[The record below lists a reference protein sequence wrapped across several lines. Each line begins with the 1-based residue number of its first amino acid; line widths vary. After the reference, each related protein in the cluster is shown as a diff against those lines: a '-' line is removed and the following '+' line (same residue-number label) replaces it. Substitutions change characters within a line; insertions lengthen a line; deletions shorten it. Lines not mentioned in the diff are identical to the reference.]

1 MKPLKKIML
10 PVVVLVISIGLVMFI
25 TANPPK
31 AKRGQGKPQAQM
43 SVDFTTITAAPFTM
57 NISSYGVVQPRT
69 QSMLVAQVSG
79 EISEINDNFRDG
91 GFFEKGELLL
101 RIDDRDYLAEV
112 QVAKATLLSAQQA
125 LLEEQARGKQAEL
138 DWQRLGDG
146 TQPSD
151 LVLRKPQLAAQQAN
165 VLSAQAKLSKAE
177 LALERTQ
184 IIAPFAGRILSKK
197 VDLGQV
203 ISTNSQLAE
212 IFAIDYVE
220 VRLPINNRDL
230 AFLTLPEQS
239 REGTKHGDF
248 ARVVLSSDLGVE
260 QQWVG
265 KIVRTEGAI
274 NELSQQLYVV
284 AQIDD
289 PYSVT
294 QQDNFAIKI
303 GQYVN
308 AQIAGRTLDDAIT
321 IPNSAIYQGSYV
333 YVLDENDLLM
343 RKEIVLAWQ
352 SDENAIVKSGLTVGM
367 RLVTT
372 PLGQVSSGTRVAV
385 TNKSP
390 DHRRK
395 ERIDWNQLSEKQQR
409 RVRKIAKER
418 GVSIEQV
425 LAERREKAQE
435 KGI

>member
-1 MKPLKKIML
+1 MNPVKKIVL
-10 PVVVLVISIGLVMFI
+10 PAAVLVVSILLVMFI
-25 TANPPK
+25 TSNPPK

-43 SVDFTTITAAPFTM
+43 TVDFQTVSTAPFTM
-57 NISSYGVVQPRT
+57 KISSYGVVQPRT

-101 RIDDRDYLAEV
+101 RIDDRDYHAEV
-112 QVAKATLLSAQQA
+112 QVAKATLLSAQQG
-125 LLEEQARGKQAEL
+125 LIEEEARGKQAEV

-146 TQPSD
+146 SEPSD
-151 LVLRKPQLAAQQAN
+151 LVLRKPQLAAQRAN
-165 VLSAQAKLSKAE
+165 VLSAQAQLAKAE

-203 ISTNSQLAE
+203 ISTNSQLAQ
-212 IFAIDYVE
+212 IYAIDYVE

-248 ARVVLSSDLGVE
+248 ASVLLSSDLGVE

-289 PYSVT
+289 PYSME

-308 AQIAGRTLDDAIT
+308 ARIAGRTIKNAIT

-333 YVLDENDLLM
+333 YVLDDNDLLM
-343 RKEIVLAWQ
+343 RQEITLAWQ
-352 SDENAIVKSGLTVGM
+352 SEENAIVKSGLSNGM

-385 TNKSP
+385 MNRSP
-390 DHRRK
+390 DNK
-395 ERIDWNQLSEKQQR
+395 TKDAKSWEQLSEKQQR
-409 RVRKIAKER
+409 RVQKIAKER
-418 GVSIEQV
+418 GVTVDQV
-425 LAERREKAQE
+425 MAERRDRAQE